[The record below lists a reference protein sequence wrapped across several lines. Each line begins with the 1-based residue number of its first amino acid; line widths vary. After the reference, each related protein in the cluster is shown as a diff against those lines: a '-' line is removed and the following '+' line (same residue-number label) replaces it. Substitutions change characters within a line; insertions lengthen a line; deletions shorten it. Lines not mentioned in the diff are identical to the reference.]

1 MGAWSHFVVVVTW
14 GLAADAVTEN
24 NEDMDGMYRA
34 RIIGSGGFA
43 PPRVV
48 TNDEMAKIVDTND
61 EWITT
66 RTGIKTRRLID
77 HEGHM
82 ATSEMAEPAA
92 RLALEKAGITA
103 ADLDLIIVGTVTP
116 DMRLPSTACLLQ
128 DKLGAKNA
136 FAFDVA
142 AACAG
147 SLYALSIAEKFIRTG
162 AVKRALVVGGETMT
176 AITNWNDR
184 NTCVLFGDAAGAIVV
199 ERGAPY
205 AEEGASGII
214 DTALYSDG
222 TTWQHLYIPEGGS
235 KKVPSARMVE
245 EKLDRIVMNGR
256 EVYKIAVRSL
266 VDAAEKILAKNG
278 FTAKDVNLVVAHQAN
293 LRIIE
298 GIADRVGIPLDQFV
312 INIDKY
318 GNTSSASALVT
329 FDEAARDGRMKKGDL
344 VLMLAIGAGMTWGAA
359 LYRA

>member
-1 MGAWSHFVVVVTW
+1 
-14 GLAADAVTEN
+14 
-24 NEDMDGMYRA
+24 MYRS
-34 RIIGSGGFA
+34 RITGSGGFA

-61 EWITT
+61 EWIQT
-66 RTGIKTRRLID
+66 RTGIKQRRLID
-77 HEGHM
+77 FEGHM
-82 ATSEMAEPAA
+82 GTSEMALPASK
-92 RLALEKAGITA
+92 LALEKAGITA
-103 ADLDLIIVGTVTP
+103 ADLDMIVVGTVTP
-116 DMRLPSTACLLQ
+116 DLRLPSCACLLQ

-136 FAFDVA
+136 FAFDVV

-147 SLYALSIAEKFIRTG
+147 SLYAMSVADKFIRGGT
-162 AVKRALVVGGETMT
+162 VKRALVIGGETMT
-176 AITNWNDR
+176 SITNWTDR
-184 NTCVLFGDAAGAIVV
+184 NTCVLFGDAAGALVL
-199 ERGAPY
+199 ERGTPLT
-205 AEEGASGII
+205 EKEGSGII

-222 TTWQHLYIPEGGS
+222 STWQHLYIPEGGS
-235 KKVPSARMVE
+235 KKPLTAEAVE
-245 EKLDRIVMNGR
+245 KRLDRVVMNGR

-266 VDAAEKILAKNG
+266 VDAASKILEKNG

-298 GIADRVGIPLDQFV
+298 GISERVGIPLNQFV

-329 FDEAARDGRMKKGDL
+329 FDEAARDGRMKAGDL

>member
-1 MGAWSHFVVVVTW
+1 
-14 GLAADAVTEN
+14 
-24 NEDMDGMYRA
+24 
-34 RIIGSGGFA
+34 
-43 PPRVV
+43 
-48 TNDEMAKIVDTND
+48 
-61 EWITT
+61 
-66 RTGIKTRRLID
+66 
-77 HEGHM
+77 
-82 ATSEMAEPAA
+82 
-92 RLALEKAGITA
+92 
-103 ADLDLIIVGTVTP
+103 
-116 DMRLPSTACLLQ
+116 
-128 DKLGAKNA
+128 
-136 FAFDVA
+136 
-142 AACAG
+142 
-147 SLYALSIAEKFIRTG
+147 
-162 AVKRALVVGGETMT
+162 
-176 AITNWNDR
+176 
-184 NTCVLFGDAAGAIVV
+184 
-199 ERGAPY
+199 
-205 AEEGASGII
+205 
-214 DTALYSDG
+214 
-222 TTWQHLYIPEGGS
+222 
-235 KKVPSARMVE
+235 MVE